1 MLSYEQA
8 VAALSTM
15 PLRAGRIEL
24 GRMREFMRRLGLP
37 NGGQPRFIHVAGTNG
52 KGSTTAFVR
61 SLATGQGYRAGG
73 YFSPYVY
80 DLRERWLGPAGMI
93 TREDFAKFM
102 STILPISDEMRKSE
116 CGGPTEFEV
125 KTAVG
130 FLHWTATEC
139 EIVALEVGLGGLYDS
154 TNIVDP
160 IVSVITSISLD
171 HQAILGHS
179 LTEIAKQKAGII
191 KPGRPVVVGD
201 LPSEAMAVMES
212 KAKETGSTIYRF
224 GKEFTANMYDSKIE
238 VVTPTR
244 CYSGV
249 RLAMYGPKQAQ
260 NAAVALMAMEAAGL
274 LHEAAQVPP
283 SLAATTLPGRF
294 EERSIDGRT
303 VILDGAHNPESARVL
318 AQNLLERFPDENVT
332 LLVAMRDTHDP
343 DPFFAELAGLRAKI
357 VTAPLTFGKCW
368 SPDELARAAR
378 GFFSDVAIAKG
389 VADAFQHAA
398 NLGRP
403 IVVTGSFYLLS
414 DLIESL
420 TPSEAG

>member
-61 SLATGQGYRAGG
+61 SLATGQGYRTGG

-80 DLRERWLGPAGMI
+80 DLRERWLGPEGMI
-93 TREDFAKFM
+93 SREDFAKYM
-102 STILPISDEMRKSE
+102 TIILPTSDKMRESDY
-116 CGGPTEFEV
+116 GGPTEFEV

-130 FLHWTATEC
+130 FLHWTETEC

-160 IVSVITSISLD
+160 AVSVITSISLD

-191 KPGRPVVVGD
+191 KAGRPVVVGD

-212 KAKETGSTIYRF
+212 KAKETGSKIYRF
-224 GKEFTANMYDSKIE
+224 GQEFFANVYDSE
-238 VVTPTR
+238 VEIVTPTE

-260 NAAVALMAMEAAGL
+260 NAAVAVMAIEAAGL
-274 LHEAAQVPP
+274 LRESARVPR

-318 AQNLLERFPDENVT
+318 AENLRERFLGKSLT
-332 LLVAMRDTHDP
+332 LIVAMRDTHDP

-357 VTAPLTFGKCW
+357 ITVPLTFGKCW

-378 GFFSDVAIAKG
+378 EFLSDVTAAKG
-389 VADAFQHAA
+389 VADAFQGAV

-414 DLIESL
+414 DLIEAL
-420 TPSEAG
+420 MPSEAC